1 MAKEMT
7 FDKYIDNPSGGSVFT
22 NRNMY
27 KTMYKDKFDKILLRE
42 QGAIKYALY
51 VDKDNIDSHYVYL
64 KIPSEVISNFY
75 YDVVIQLYTNNNSIK
90 NEASLRRY
98 SVKFYSNDPAFVYT
112 FAHSFNKNGL
122 FISDL
127 ESKMSRQALRHK
139 ATVKNPKDD
148 IWYVKSLFFAYL
160 AMEKYNLFSKPIYDI
175 NAKQY
180 RKKELLR
187 NITQAESKVAA
198 RQEAAEKLEKEKK
211 KELERQRKEKQH
223 DRNVNVSTTKSNVS
237 KISKTSKVSKVSKTS
252 NISKKSKITS
262 MKRHT

>member
-1 MAKEMT
+1 MKEIT

-27 KTMYKDKFDKILLRE
+27 KNMYKDKFDKILLRE
-42 QGAIKYALY
+42 NGSIKYTLY
-51 VDKDNIDSHYVYL
+51 VDKDNIDSHYIYL
-64 KIPSEVISNFY
+64 KIPSEVIPKFY

-127 ESKMSRQALRHK
+127 SSKMSKQALRQK
-139 ATVKNPKDD
+139 ATIRNPKDD

-160 AMEKYNLFSKPIYDI
+160 AMEKYNLFSKPIYNT
-175 NAKQY
+175 NAKPY
-180 RKKELLR
+180 RKKELLN
-187 NITQAESKVAA
+187 NITQAEAKVSA
-198 RQEAAEKLEKEKK
+198 RQKAAEDLEKEKK
-211 KELERQRKEKQH
+211 KELEKQKREKQAS
-223 DRNVNVSTTKSNVS
+223 RNINVSTKKSTVS
-237 KISKTSKVSKVSKTS
+237 NISKTSKVSKISRTS

>member
-51 VDKDNIDSHYVYL
+51 IDKDNIDSHYVHL

-160 AMEKYNLFSKPIYDI
+160 A
-175 NAKQY
+175 
-180 RKKELLR
+180 
-187 NITQAESKVAA
+187 TVAA
-198 RQEAAEKLEKEKK
+198 RE
-211 KELERQRKEKQH
+211 
-223 DRNVNVSTTKSNVS
+223 
-237 KISKTSKVSKVSKTS
+237 
-252 NISKKSKITS
+252 
-262 MKRHT
+262 

>member
-27 KTMYKDKFDKILLRE
+27 KTMYKDKFDKILLRA

-51 VDKDNIDSHYVYL
+51 IDKDNIDSHYVHL

-160 AMEKYNLFSKPIYDI
+160 AMEKYNLFSKPIYDT